1 VLDRSRTS
9 QRLVA
14 SRILNAAHRRKPY
27 LMSGSFWQHRLAFLT
42 GLAIVACVRIG
53 ALGLGWESLG
63 ADPDAYRALAAT
75 WRDTGTLGRIDGE
88 GRPVPSAYRPP
99 LYPWVLSWFPVSET
113 GGSERAWIA
122 ALNGILGVATCLL
135 TFQIGKQLGL
145 SPLACTL
152 AMVWVA
158 CDPILIRQSTLVMTE
173 TLATFLGVI
182 LWWWWLRDTEESI
195 RDRWDWRSLLL
206 GLGMG
211 LAVLCRPTALA
222 WLVLWWGVALV
233 QGRWRSVVM
242 CALGVAA
249 LVVPWTVRNTTQ
261 FGSPVATTT
270 HGGYTLY
277 LANNPILYRH
287 WSTSMSRQWDED
299 AFHALWRSERSRSVG
314 QDEISQDRFAQWRAW
329 STIASDPRTF
339 AVGCAIRTG
348 WLWALWPAPRQ
359 ASFRTQVVIACWY
372 AVAMGL
378 AVLGGIGGIRTRET
392 LYRWLPGLLLV
403 VSLTLVHSVYWSN
416 MRMRAPA
423 VPVVSLMAGL
433 GACRLVASWQR
444 GGAHS
449 EGR

>member
-1 VLDRSRTS
+1 
-9 QRLVA
+9 
-14 SRILNAAHRRKPY
+14 
-27 LMSGSFWQHRLAFLT
+27 MSGSFWQHRLVFLT

-75 WRDTGTLGRIDGE
+75 WRDTGTLGLIDGE
-88 GRPVPSAYRPP
+88 GHPVPSAYRPP

-113 GGSERAWIA
+113 GGSDRAWIA
-122 ALNGILGVATCLL
+122 ALHGILGVATCLL

-182 LWWWWLRDTEESI
+182 LCWWWLRDTEESI

-261 FGSPVATTT
+261 FGAPVATTT

-299 AFHALWRSERSRSVG
+299 AFHAIWRSERSRSVG
-314 QDEISQDRFAQWRAW
+314 QDEISQDRFAQSRAW
-329 STIASDPRTF
+329 STIASDPWTF

-359 ASFRTQVVIACWY
+359 ASFRIQVAIACWY
-372 AVAMGL
+372 AIAMGL
-378 AVLGGIGGIRTRET
+378 AFLGGIDGIRTKET

-433 GACRLVASWQR
+433 GACRLVATWQR

-449 EGR
+449 EGS

>member
-1 VLDRSRTS
+1 
-9 QRLVA
+9 
-14 SRILNAAHRRKPY
+14 
-27 LMSGSFWQHRLAFLT
+27 MSGSFWQHRSVFLT

-75 WRDTGTLGRIDGE
+75 WRDTGTLGRVDGE
-88 GRPVPSAYRPP
+88 GHPVPSAYRPP

-113 GGSERAWIA
+113 GESDRAWIA
-122 ALNGILGVATCLL
+122 ALHGVLGIATCFV

-145 SPLACTL
+145 SAWACVF

-173 TLATFLGVI
+173 TLATFLGAI
-182 LWWWWLRDTEESI
+182 LWWCWLRDSEKFV

-222 WLVLWWGVALV
+222 WLVLWWGVALL
-233 QGRWRSVVM
+233 QGRYRSVM
-242 CALGVAA
+242 MSALGVAA
-249 LVVPWTVRNTTQ
+249 LVVPWTVRNAIQ
-261 FGSPVATTT
+261 FGTPVATTT

-299 AFHALWRSERSRSVG
+299 AFHAQWRVERSQSVG
-314 QDEISQDRFAQWRAW
+314 QDEIRQDRFAQSLAW

-339 AVGCAIRTG
+339 ALGCAIRAG

-359 ASFRTQVVIACWY
+359 ASPRIQVAIACWY
-372 AVAMGL
+372 SLAMGL
-378 AVLGGIGGIRTRET
+378 AVLGGIRGIRTKEAF
-392 LYRWLPGLLLV
+392 YRWLPGLLLV

-423 VPVVSLMAGL
+423 IPVVSLMAAL
-433 GACRLVASWQR
+433 GVCRLVLGYRRGVSQR
-444 GGAHS
+444 
-449 EGR
+449 EDC